1 MNGNGCAGSIA
12 CGVISGKNVAQI
24 VLADGGL
31 LGRAELVEGEYVDVG
46 FGKPLEQIGQ
56 QRALLRLEGTHL
68 GQALR
73 DLLLRR
79 APIVGQLLH
88 PGDRLL
94 LEAADPLHE
103 KFVEVRR
110 GDGQELHPLEQR
122 IALVERLGKNAP
134 VEREPGEFAIEEQFG
149 RFEIGVDADR
159 CRRTAID
166 AVGLRERPVTVGYLD
181 AGRRNDGRL
190 ARHRRFE

>member
-1 MNGNGCAGSIA
+1 MWMS
-12 CGVISGKNVAQI
+12 
-24 VLADGGL
+24 
-31 LGRAELVEGEYVDVG
+31 R
-46 FGKPLEQIGQ
+46 FGKPLEQLGQ
-56 QRALLRLEGTHL
+56 QCALLGLERADL
-68 GQALR
+68 DEALR

-79 APIVGQLLH
+79 AAVVGQLLH

-122 IALVERLGKNAP
+122 IALIQRLGEDAP
-134 VEREPGEFAIEEQFG
+134 VEREPGELAIEKQFG
-149 RFEIGVDADR
+149 RLEIGVDAY
-159 CRRTAID
+159 RRRGAAVD
-166 AVGLRERPVTVGYLD
+166 ATDFRGGSVTVADVDGLRID
-181 AGRRNDGRL
+181 GRCGSDRRL